1 MSARRRDM
9 ARLIA
14 LCMSVFFLLLTFSA
28 RTGVADESLF
38 RGQSLSGGQTMV
50 SGGGK
55 FELGFFAP
63 GNSSKYYI
71 GIWYKVSKKTV
82 VWVANRE
89 KPVASASSSELTLA
103 EDGSLVLRLKDSKNQ
118 IWSSNSSSPLAS
130 NSTVAVLLDDGNL
143 VLKDNVSSDT
153 LWQSFDHPTNT
164 WLPGAKL
171 GYNKSTGRDRF
182 LTSWRNPEDPSPG
195 MFTLEIDPNG
205 VDQFYLLRDR
215 RHRYWTTG
223 VWTGEIFT
231 AIPEMRSNYFFNFSH
246 VSNMIV
252 NEFSFYVR
260 DSAAI
265 HNFMLD
271 FTGEMKRQKWD
282 AEAKVMLQFCSLPR
296 DPCDVEGRCG
306 PFGSCNNFS
315 SAPCHCLQGFNPRS
329 SNEWTLGDH
338 TGGCVRRTPLRCG
351 DRDGFLVL
359 PSTQPPANPVRM
371 STVGGREE
379 CRIACLRNCSCTAYA
394 FHSNCSIWQGDLVN
408 LKYLGSS
415 NGAKSGAIY
424 LRVDA
429 SELADTTD
437 HKKRENTAMIVV
449 GAVSGVAA
457 IAVVVLLLALRYRK
471 GATVG
476 ASGGVQGPLIAFDYK
491 LIKKATKGFTEK
503 LGRGSFGSVFKGEMP
518 DSGAIA
524 VKRLESMRQGEKQ
537 FRMEVSTIGTI
548 HHVNLVRLRGFCC
561 EGDKR
566 LLVYDYMPMGSLD
579 SVLFADGREALDW
592 KKRYGIAL
600 GIARGLAYLHEK
612 CRECIMHCDIKP
624 ENILL
629 DMDMCPKIADF
640 GMAKLLGREFSRV
653 LTTVRGTFGYLA
665 PEWITG
671 SAITPKADVYSFGL
685 MLHEIVSGRR
695 NTARCE
701 EWNRHYFPLWAAIKL
716 QEGDT
721 LCLLDPK
728 LKGKVDEEELSRVC
742 RIACWCIQDLEC
754 SRPSMG
760 EVVQQL
766 EGVLDVSIPPI
777 PVLLQKLLDDDA
789 SAGDNYFS
797 TI

>member
-1 MSARRRDM
+1 MDHRIRHHSQSGQGDTLCLLDPRLKGKVDEEELSRVCRIACWCIQDLECSRPSMGEVVQQLEGVLDFEVRKFQTLFFKPVRRTRLTSWASLSSELEHWQQVSPYWLPKLLFSSHQILGKKKKKHGSAHGSPVVCFLSSRSLRCPRLCCIWRTLRRAICFWRPDHGIEQTDIIILRSTGYPASVLQSSSMSARRRDM

-28 RTGVADESLF
+28 RTGVADDSLF

-89 KPVASASSSELTLA
+89 KPVASASSSELL
-103 EDGSLVLRLKDSKNQ
+103 
-118 IWSSNSSSPLAS
+118 
-130 NSTVAVLLDDGNL
+130 LLDDGNL
-143 VLKDNVSSDT
+143 VLKDNISSDT

-195 MFTLEIDPNG
+195 I
-205 VDQFYLLRDR
+205 
-215 RHRYWTTG
+215 
-223 VWTGEIFT
+223 
-231 AIPEMRSNYFFNFSH
+231 SNYFFNFSH

-252 NEFSFYVR
+252 N
-260 DSAAI
+260 D
-265 HNFMLD
+265 
-271 FTGEMKRQKWD
+271 
-282 AEAKVMLQFCSLPR
+282 
-296 DPCDVEGRCG
+296 
-306 PFGSCNNFS
+306 CNNFS
-315 SAPCHCLQGFNPRS
+315 SAPCHCLQGFDPRS

-359 PSTQPPANPVRM
+359 PSTQPPANP
-371 STVGGREE
+371 
-379 CRIACLRNCSCTAYA
+379 
-394 FHSNCSIWQGDLVN
+394 CSIWQGDLVN

-415 NGAKSGAIY
+415 NGAKPGAIY

-449 GAVSGVAA
+449 
-457 IAVVVLLLALRYRK
+457 
-471 GATVG
+471 
-476 ASGGVQGPLIAFDYK
+476 GPLIAFDYK

-548 HHVNLVRLRGFCC
+548 HH
-561 EGDKR
+561 
-566 LLVYDYMPMGSLD
+566 
-579 SVLFADGREALDW
+579 
-592 KKRYGIAL
+592 KRYRIAL

-640 GMAKLLGREFSRV
+640 GMAKLLG
-653 LTTVRGTFGYLA
+653 
-665 PEWITG
+665 P
-671 SAITPKADVYSFGL
+671 DVYSFGL

-766 EGVLDVSIPPI
+766 EGVLDIRMPPI

-789 SAGDNYFS
+789 SAGENYFS

>member
-1 MSARRRDM
+1 
-9 ARLIA
+9 
-14 LCMSVFFLLLTFSA
+14 
-28 RTGVADESLF
+28 
-38 RGQSLSGGQTMV
+38 MV
-50 SGGGK
+50 SKGGK

-63 GNSSKYYI
+63 GISSKYYI

-103 EDGSLVLRLKDSKNQ
+103 EDGNLVIRLKQ
-118 IWSSNSSSPLAS
+118 RLEEPVWSSNSSGSLAS

-143 VLKDNVSSDT
+143 VLKDNITSDT

-171 GYNKSTGRDRF
+171 GFNKLTGQDWF

-195 MFTLEIDPNG
+195 MFTQEMDPNG
-205 VDQFYLLRDR
+205 TGQLYLLRDR
-215 RHRYWTTG
+215 RHRYWASG
-223 VWTGEIFT
+223 VWTGEMFT
-231 AIPEMRSNYFFNFSH
+231 AIPEMKLNHLFDFSH
-246 VSNMIV
+246 VSNVNV
-252 NEFSFYVR
+252 NEFSYRVLNTSET
-260 DSAAI
+260 D
-265 HNFMLD
+265 NLMLD

-282 AEAKVMLQFCSLPR
+282 DEAKEMLQFCSLPW
-296 DPCDVEGRCG
+296 DPCDVDCRCG
-306 PFGSCNNFS
+306 PFGSCNNFTS
-315 SAPCHCLQGFNPRS
+315 PPCHCLQGFNPRS
-329 SNEWTLGDH
+329 PNEWALGDY
-338 TGGCVRRTPLRCG
+338 TGGCVPRTPLRCG
-351 DRDGFLVL
+351 ERDGFLEL
-359 PSTQPPANPVRM
+359 PNTQLPASPVRM
-371 STVGGREE
+371 STIGGREE

-415 NGAKSGAIY
+415 NGAESGAIY
-424 LRVDA
+424 VRVDA
-429 SELADTTD
+429 SELADND
-437 HKKRENTAMIVV
+437 HKNRKKTATIVV
-449 GAVSGVAA
+449 GALSGIAA

-476 ASGGVQGPLIAFDYK
+476 ASEGVQGPLIAFDYK
-491 LIKKATKGFTEK
+491 LIRKATKGFSEK
-503 LGRGSFGSVFKGEMP
+503 LGRGSFGSVFKGELP

-524 VKRLESMRQGEKQ
+524 VKRLESVRQGEKQ

-566 LLVYDYMPMGSLD
+566 LLVYDYMPMGSLE

-653 LTTVRGTFGYLA
+653 LTTVRGTIGYLA

-685 MLHEIVSGRR
+685 MLHEIVSGSR
-695 NTARCE
+695 NTETRE
-701 EWNRHYFPLWAAIKL
+701 EWNRFYFPLWAAIKL

-721 LCLLDPK
+721 LCLLDPR
-728 LKGKVDEEELSRVC
+728 LKGKADEEELSRVC

-777 PVLLQKLLDDDA
+777 PALLKKLVDDE
-789 SAGDNYFS
+789 SAENNHYYT

>member
-1 MSARRRDM
+1 MSARRRQM
-9 ARLIA
+9 AQLLA
-14 LCMSVFFLLLTFSA
+14 LCLSEFFLLFTFSA
-28 RTGVADESLF
+28 HTGVADDSLF

-50 SGGGK
+50 SKAGK

-63 GNSSKYYI
+63 GISSKYYI

-103 EDGSLVLRLKDSKNQ
+103 EDGNLVLRLKDSKNQ
-118 IWSSNSSSPLAS
+118 IWSSNSSGSLAS

-143 VLKDNVSSDT
+143 VLKDNITSDT

-171 GYNKSTGRDRF
+171 GFNKLTGQDWF
-182 LTSWRNPEDPSPG
+182 LSSWRNPEDPSPG
-195 MFTLEIDPNG
+195 MFTQEMDPNG
-205 VDQFYLLRDR
+205 TGQLYLLRDR
-215 RHRYWTTG
+215 RHRYWASG
-223 VWTGEIFT
+223 VWTGEMFT
-231 AIPEMRSNYFFNFSH
+231 AIPEMKLNHLFDFSH
-246 VSNMIV
+246 VSNVNV
-252 NEFSFYVR
+252 NEFSYRVLNTSET
-260 DSAAI
+260 D
-265 HNFMLD
+265 NLMLD

-282 AEAKVMLQFCSLPR
+282 DEAKEMLQFCSLPW
-296 DPCDVEGRCG
+296 DPCDVDSRCG
-306 PFGSCNNFS
+306 PFGSCDNFTS
-315 SAPCHCLQGFNPRS
+315 PPCHCLQGFNPRS
-329 SNEWTLGDH
+329 RNEWALGDY

-351 DRDGFLVL
+351 ERDGFLEL
-359 PSTQPPANPVRM
+359 PNTQLPASPVRM
-371 STVGGREE
+371 STIGGREE

-415 NGAKSGAIY
+415 NGAESGAIY
-424 LRVDA
+424 VRVDA
-429 SELADTTD
+429 SELADND
-437 HKKRENTAMIVV
+437 HKNRKKTATIVV
-449 GAVSGVAA
+449 GALSGVAA

-476 ASGGVQGPLIAFDYK
+476 ASEGVKGPLIAFDYK
-491 LIKKATKGFTEK
+491 LIRKATKGFSEK
-503 LGRGSFGSVFKGEMP
+503 LGRGSFGSVFKGELP

-524 VKRLESMRQGEKQ
+524 VKRLESVRQGEKQ

-566 LLVYDYMPMGSLD
+566 LLVYDYMPMGSLE

-653 LTTVRGTFGYLA
+653 LTTVRGTIGYLA

-695 NTARCE
+695 NRETRE
-701 EWNRHYFPLWAAIKL
+701 ECNRLYFPLWAAIKL

-721 LCLLDPK
+721 LCLLDPR

-777 PVLLQKLLDDDA
+777 PALLKKLVDDE
-789 SAGDNYFS
+789 SAANNYY
-797 TI
+797 TTTT

>member
-1 MSARRRDM
+1 MSARRRQM
-9 ARLIA
+9 AQLLA
-14 LCMSVFFLLLTFSA
+14 LCLSEFFLLFTFSA
-28 RTGVADESLF
+28 HTGVADDSLF

-50 SGGGK
+50 SRGGK
-55 FELGFFAP
+55 VELGFFAP

-71 GIWYKVSKKTV
+71 GIWYKVSKQPV

-103 EDGSLVLRLKDSKNQ
+103 EDGNLVLRLKDSKKQ
-118 IWSSNSSSPLAS
+118 IWSSNSSNSLAS

-143 VLKDNVSSDT
+143 VLKDNITSDT
-153 LWQSFDHPTNT
+153 LWQSFDHPTNA

-171 GYNKSTGRDRF
+171 GYNKLTGRDWF

-195 MFTLEIDPNG
+195 MFTMELDPNG
-205 VDQFYLLRDR
+205 SDQLNLLRDR
-215 RHRYWTTG
+215 RQRYWASGLCTG
-223 VWTGEIFT
+223 DTFSG
-231 AIPEMRSNYFFNFSH
+231 IPEIKSNHFVDFSQ
-246 VSNMIV
+246 VSNTNV
-252 NEFSFYVR
+252 NEFSYRVR
-260 DSAAI
+260 DSAATHYI
-265 HNFMLD
+265 MLD

-282 AEAKVMLQFCSLPR
+282 DEAKEMLQFCSLPW
-296 DPCDVEGRCG
+296 DPCDVDGRCG
-306 PFGSCNNFS
+306 PFGSCDNFTS
-315 SAPCHCLQGFNPRS
+315 PPCHCLQGFNPRS
-329 SNEWTLGDH
+329 RNEWALGDY

-351 DRDGFLVL
+351 ERDGFLEL
-359 PSTQPPANPVRM
+359 PNTQLPASPVRM
-371 STVGGREE
+371 STIGGREE

-415 NGAKSGAIY
+415 NGAESGAIY
-424 LRVDA
+424 VRVDA
-429 SELADTTD
+429 SELADND
-437 HKKRENTAMIVV
+437 HKNRKKTATIVV
-449 GAVSGVAA
+449 GALSGIAA

-476 ASGGVQGPLIAFDYK
+476 ASEGVQGPLIAFDYK
-491 LIKKATKGFTEK
+491 LIRKATKGFSEK
-503 LGRGSFGSVFKGEMP
+503 LGRGSFGSVFKGELP

-524 VKRLESMRQGEKQ
+524 VKRLESVRQGEKQ

-566 LLVYDYMPMGSLD
+566 LLVYDYMPMGSLE

-653 LTTVRGTFGYLA
+653 LTTVRGTIGYLA

-685 MLHEIVSGRR
+685 MLHEIVSGSR
-695 NTARCE
+695 NTETRE
-701 EWNRHYFPLWAAIKL
+701 EWNRFYFPLWAAIKL

-721 LCLLDPK
+721 LCLLDPR
-728 LKGKVDEEELSRVC
+728 LKGKADEEELSRVC

-777 PVLLQKLLDDDA
+777 PALLKKLVDDE
-789 SAGDNYFS
+789 SAENNHYYT